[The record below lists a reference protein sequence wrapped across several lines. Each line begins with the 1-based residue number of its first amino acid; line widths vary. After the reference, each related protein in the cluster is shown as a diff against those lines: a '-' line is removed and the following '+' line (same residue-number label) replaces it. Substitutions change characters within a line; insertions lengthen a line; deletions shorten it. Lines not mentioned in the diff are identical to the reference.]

1 MPLIHS
7 TKPASP
13 QSTCSV
19 YDATDTNHNL
29 VFGIMGIMIG
39 FAALILAFL
48 QLNKLE
54 RVHRIYELA

>member
-1 MPLIHS
+1 
-7 TKPASP
+7 
-13 QSTCSV
+13 
-19 YDATDTNHNL
+19 
-29 VFGIMGIMIG
+29 MGIMIG